1 MTEYP
6 KQILNITQQV
16 ETLKSAGMIIE
27 SDKEILDAL
36 DIIGYYRL
44 RGYSF
49 NLYDNSTKKYLDGT
63 SFHDVLKIYAFDK
76 RMAHLLFSFISEIE
90 VALRSRLIDSML
102 IYNDALILYD
112 SSIFENKQMFWTNL
126 SSLSSEIARSNDIF
140 IKHNFDNHDGKIP
153 IWAAVEVMSFG
164 TLSKIIRNMKTGKGS
179 AYELLSG
186 HYQFK
191 SAKGKLVRPSIK
203 IFSTWTHTLVILRNM
218 CAHHARL
225 YNRSIHTKPELIN
238 SDRLTHR
245 FTHSGLYQ
253 LILAMKYLRP
263 SDILWKRFSSELAG
277 LIDEYLPFINLSAM
291 NFPEDWA
298 DHLRTG

>member
-1 MTEYP
+1 
-6 KQILNITQQV
+6 
-16 ETLKSAGMIIE
+16 
-27 SDKEILDAL
+27 
-36 DIIGYYRL
+36 
-44 RGYSF
+44 
-49 NLYDNSTKKYLDGT
+49 
-63 SFHDVLKIYAFDK
+63 
-76 RMAHLLFSFISEIE
+76 MAHLLFSFISEIE